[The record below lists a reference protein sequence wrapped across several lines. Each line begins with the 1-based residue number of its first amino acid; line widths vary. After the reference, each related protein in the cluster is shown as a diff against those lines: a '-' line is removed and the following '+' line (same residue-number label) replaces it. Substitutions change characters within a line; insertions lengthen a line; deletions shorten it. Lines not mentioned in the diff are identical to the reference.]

1 MAPEKIGEIITK
13 LILPPWTLW
22 MPVMSATTLARAYVQ
37 DGDVMVPK
45 TENFF
50 LIYRGIDVGGVDKPA
65 PSNE

>member
-1 MAPEKIGEIITK
+1 
-13 LILPPWTLW
+13 
-22 MPVMSATTLARAYVQ
+22 MSATTLARAYVQ